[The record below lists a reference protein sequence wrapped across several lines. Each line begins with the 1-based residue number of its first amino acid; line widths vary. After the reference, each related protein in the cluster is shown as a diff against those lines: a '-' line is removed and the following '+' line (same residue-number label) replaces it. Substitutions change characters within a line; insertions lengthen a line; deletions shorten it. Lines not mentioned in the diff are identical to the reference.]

1 MIEFKNVSK
10 TYDNGTQALK
20 NVNLRIDDGEFVFVV
35 GSSGAGKS
43 TFLKIIMREQVANSG
58 TVLINGFNL
67 NTNAQ
72 AGYPDAAP
80 HDGHCVPGFPSDSDD
95 DRV

>member
-20 NVNLRIDDGEFVFVV
+20 NVNLKIEDGEFVFIV

-43 TFLKIIMREQVANSG
+43 TFLKTIMRRSMKFSKVN
-58 TVLINGFNL
+58 NL
-67 NTNAQ
+67 NMDILAKTNRGCGKHFLLTEAMILL
-72 AGYPDAAP
+72 
-80 HDGHCVPGFPSDSDD
+80 V
-95 DRV
+95 